1 MLVATYTNGLGAPE
15 CDHDLVL
22 RREMEGSWF
31 LGNQMPV
38 NAVLLCRER
47 ETGVYERFG
56 VGRVYCYYTG
66 ISSFHLSYGL
76 TLQVLVVY
84 LPQAYQQP
92 DISSIT

>member
-56 VGRVYCYYTG
+56 VGRVYEQQAVKEFR
-66 ISSFHLSYGL
+66 SA
-76 TLQVLVVY
+76 
-84 LPQAYQQP
+84 LPQE
-92 DISSIT
+92 I